1 MENFWKKP
9 IRDKIVL
16 ALIFGIVFGI
26 IGGIFDIIF

>member
-16 ALIFGIVFGI
+16 ALIFGI